1 MSNTTG
7 KKMKKCPYCGG
18 LGYFCH
24 IYYSTECRVCKGTG
38 YIEDDKLY

>member
-18 LGYFCH
+18 SGYICH
-24 IYYSTECRVCKGTG
+24 IHSSTECYVCKGTG
-38 YIEDDKLY
+38 YVEDY